1 MTVWQYCTRIVK
13 VWHCSRWLLIY
24 LSYGC
29 VLFAALFYC
38 AFVFFSLLPYIWWI
52 KINVTWRTARQTPT
66 DGSRDCNETCRM
78 LVPIVQVRTIPASV
92 DVDWQLDVAPH
103 RLLEHRAVCV
113 VVALGVQR
121 QLALVGTN
129 GHLATQHHSV
139 TPPHECAVKSLKTGL
154 LWLSSSSGGAVVQ
167 RVRHLGLRS
176 VGRGFKS
183 CSRQRCVTT
192 LGKLFTPMSLCHQA
206 V

>member
-1 MTVWQYCTRIVK
+1 MVNKNKCDLTDST
-13 VWHCSRWLLIY
+13 
-24 LSYGC
+24 
-29 VLFAALFYC
+29 
-38 AFVFFSLLPYIWWI
+38 
-52 KINVTWRTARQTPT
+52 RQTPT

-103 RLLEHRAVCV
+103 RLLEHGAVCV

-139 TPPHECAVKSLKTGL
+139 TPPHECAAKSLKTASL
-154 LWLSSSSGGAVVQ
+154 LLSLSSINSGTQFPEKKKFAKKNVKLEWSLLLLLRHKTVV
-167 RVRHLGLRS
+167 
-176 VGRGFKS
+176 K
-183 CSRQRCVTT
+183 
-192 LGKLFTPMSLCHQA
+192 
-206 V
+206 